1 MTGDQGDIFWRAA
14 FVHLAEFSKIY
25 QIRFIHTLPESNCKS
40 EQALQCTICKNNQC
54 PAANAAI
61 DDIRLDCETKQEVLP
76 VESCTN
82 RWPVLSGCEMSAD
95 KPSVKGIGEM
105 VRVKYLLNVNM

>member
-25 QIRFIHTLPESNCKS
+25 QIRFIHTLPESNCGS
-40 EQALQCTICKNNQC
+40 EKALQCTICKNKQC